1 MSTPQGNKTIRSE
14 AGFTLIEVL
23 VAFTILL
30 VGMTGIIAMFG
41 TGLKMERRGRDAYES
56 ALMMDELKPA
66 IRRELRDRV
75 KKGASGEIRIE
86 EREVPGQPELRYR
99 VHAVPIPEAKDAGG
113 WLVEIRV
120 APPGTDEEDAYSF
133 GWLPWH
139 LGPEYDE
146 LVRKTLE
153 DAK

>member
-1 MSTPQGNKTIRSE
+1 MMTRNSRAD
-14 AGFTLIEVL
+14 AGFTLVEIL

-56 ALMMDELKPA
+56 ALLIDELRSEVRK
-66 IRRELRDRV
+66 ELRARV
-75 KKGASGEIRIE
+75 KAGAAGEIRIE

-99 VHAVPIPEAKDAGG
+99 VRAVPIPEAKEAGG

-133 GWLPWH
+133 GWLPWQ